1 MLKLNN
7 RLAKTALT
15 LLIAMFAGAPA
26 VAGDL
31 QPRVE
36 ASRAAAKQL
45 FETLRDEMQ
54 TAVQSGGPVAGIE
67 VCHDKAQA
75 LSRKV
80 SEEKG
85 WQVGRTSLKIR
96 NPKNAPDAWE
106 TQVLEEFQKRKAAG
120 ESLEDM
126 EKSEVVTDGGKQ
138 YFRYMKA
145 IPLGGVCSNCH
156 GPVLKPEV
164 VEKLDEYYPQDKARG
179 FQVGDLRGAFTIK
192 QPM

>member
-1 MLKLNN
+1 MMNPRLLKTV
-7 RLAKTALT
+7 LALVAAALASP
-15 LLIAMFAGAPA
+15 LAAD
-26 VAGDL
+26 DL

-54 TAVQSGGPVAGIE
+54 AAVQSGGPGAGIE

-75 LSRKV
+75 LTKKI

-96 NPKNAPDAWE
+96 NPKNNPDAWE
-106 TQVLEEFQKRKAAG
+106 TQVLEDFQKRKAGG
-120 ESLEDM
+120 EPLEAM
-126 EKSEVVTDGGKQ
+126 EKFEVVTEGGKR

-145 IPLGGVCSNCH
+145 IPMGGVCSNCH

-164 VEKLDEYYPQDKARG
+164 VEKLAKYYPEDKARG

>member
-1 MLKLNN
+1 MK
-7 RLAKTALT
+7 KT
-15 LLIAMFAGAPA
+15 LLALAIAALASGPA
-26 VAGDL
+26 AADDT
-31 QPRVE
+31 QARVE

-54 TAVQSGGPVAGIE
+54 TAVQSGGPVAAIE

-75 LSRKV
+75 LTRKV

-85 WQVGRTSLKIR
+85 WQVGRTSHKIR

-106 TQVLEEFQKRKAAG
+106 SAVLEEFQKRKAAG
-120 ESLEDM
+120 EPLENM
-126 EKSEVVTDGGKQ
+126 EKFAVVDEGGKK

-164 VEKLDEYYPQDKARG
+164 VEKLDKYYPDDKARG
-179 FQVGDLRGAFTIK
+179 FQVGDLRGAFTIR